1 MLTCAAA
8 GRKEVPPAEKC
19 SALRRTSPDLRASG
33 AKFTCKISNKCK
45 ELLLDSCGK
54 PCEIRWMHSKNLTPA
69 FAYLRVSS
77 KGQIN
82 GHGFDRQEDTI
93 ATFARETAFV
103 IIDIFRDAF
112 TGTEAD
118 RPEFNRMV
126 ATILGNGVRT
136 ILVESLDRLARDV
149 MVQSLLLAKLA
160 QHGITLINC
169 VTGEDVTASMSDDPM
184 RKALIQIQSVF
195 SELEKSRLV
204 SKLRR
209 AREAKKQET
218 GKCEGRK
225 AFGDKP
231 GEREI
236 VEQMQS
242 LRRRRAGKRMSF
254 AKIAVELNRLCVPT
268 RTGASWHTTTVKNI
282 LARA

>member
-1 MLTCAAA
+1 MQ
-8 GRKEVPPAEKC
+8 
-19 SALRRTSPDLRASG
+19 
-33 AKFTCKISNKCK
+33 
-45 ELLLDSCGK
+45 
-54 PCEIRWMHSKNLTPA
+54 SKNAIPV

-77 KGQIN
+77 NGQVK
-82 GHGFDRQEDTI
+82 GHGFQRQEDTI
-93 ATFARETAFV
+93 RQFAGENGYALKET
-103 IIDIFRDAF
+103 FRDAF

-118 RPEFNRMV
+118 RPEFNQMV

-169 VTGEDVTASMSDDPM
+169 VTGEDVTASMSEDPM

-209 AREAKKQET
+209 AREAKKEAT

-225 AFGDKP
+225 AFGEKE
-231 GEREI
+231 GEGSILELMR
-236 VEQMQS
+236 S
-242 LRRRRAGKRMSF
+242 LRRKREGKRLSF
-254 AKIAVELNRLCVPT
+254 ARIADELNSRQVPT
-268 RTGASWHTTTVKNI
+268 RTGARWHTTTVKNI
-282 LARA
+282 LQR

>member
-1 MLTCAAA
+1 MQ
-8 GRKEVPPAEKC
+8 
-19 SALRRTSPDLRASG
+19 
-33 AKFTCKISNKCK
+33 
-45 ELLLDSCGK
+45 
-54 PCEIRWMHSKNLTPA
+54 SKKAIPV

-77 KGQIN
+77 NGQVK
-82 GHGFDRQEDTI
+82 GHGFQRQEETI
-93 ATFARETAFV
+93 SGFAAENGFTVVET
-103 IIDIFRDAF
+103 FRDAF

-169 VTGEDVTASMSDDPM
+169 VTGEDVTESMSEDPM

-209 AREAKKQET
+209 AREAKKEET

-225 AFGDKP
+225 AY
-231 GEREI
+231 GEKAGEQEI
-236 VEQMQS
+236 IDMMRA
-242 LRRRRAGKRMSF
+242 LRRKRDGKRMSF
-254 AKIAVELNRLCVPT
+254 ARIAETLNERSVPT
-268 RTGASWHTTTVKNI
+268 RTGARWHTTTVKNI
-282 LARA
+282 LTRKSV